1 MLVEV
6 VSIPPG
12 AAIRVGARFTLRDVP
27 LRIGSSRE
35 ARLSIGR
42 DAKDL
47 QVLLTPQGAV
57 LRVDAP
63 PPRASLNG
71 EELPPAGDVALADGD
86 WLYVHPGLVLLVRTA
101 PAAAVRDPDL
111 ERALRA
117 APDSATWHVYR
128 DRLEEG
134 ADPLAGWM
142 ALPSRTPGQLLR
154 ALGPL
159 ADLARAGHLA
169 IDWSPNGF
177 LESMRLSRPA
187 VVGSPGLT
195 WVLGQI
201 DRVPVARF
209 LRELTVAVFAGA
221 PVGVGEVLDADA
233 FGAAT
238 LDALARCDCAPG
250 LRRVALGFT
259 SLTHEWPATHAAW
272 ARLAERAPALASTPL
287 SSVIRMGVRA
297 VLRVE
302 ARPPGIDLVSSEV
315 VLNPA
320 RSDVGAAPGALVRL
334 LGEGPAHACTIHRV
348 SDGTWVVFDESAD
361 PFRAHAGRHALRVN
375 GAPVVTAALSP
386 GDVIE
391 PVEGL
396 LLRFELEVVA

>member
-12 AAIRVGARFTLRDVP
+12 AAMRVGARFTLRDVP
-27 LRIGSSRE
+27 LRIGPSRD

-47 QVLLTPQGAV
+47 QALLTGEGAT
-57 LRVDAP
+57 LRVEP
-63 PPRASLNG
+63 PALRASLNG
-71 EELPPAGDVALADGD
+71 QDLPSSGEVTLSPGD
-86 WLYVHPGLVLLVRTA
+86 WLYVHPGLVLVVRAA
-101 PAAAVRDPDL
+101 PMVAVRDAGL
-111 ERALRA
+111 EQSLHA
-117 APDSATWHVYR
+117 APDAATWSVYR

-134 ADPLAGWM
+134 GDPLAGWL
-142 ALPSRTPGQLLR
+142 ALPSHTPAQLRR

-169 IDWSPNGF
+169 VGFSANGF
-177 LESMRLSRPA
+177 LESMTLSRPA
-187 VVGSPGLT
+187 VLGSPGLT
-195 WVLGQI
+195 WVLEQL

-209 LRELTVAVFAGA
+209 LREVNLAAFVGA

-238 LDALARCDCAPG
+238 LDVLARCDCAPG

-272 ARLAERAPALASTPL
+272 ARLAERAPALGSTPL

-375 GAPVVTAALSP
+375 GSPVVTAALSP

-396 LLRFELEVVA
+396 LLRFELEVVS